1 MNLLL
6 NTDRILSVL
15 LSVCITSKF
24 EAQMPRSV
32 GRFNIYG
39 DKGLF
44 GAILF
49 NMVCMPVEQHSMV

>member
-24 EAQMPRSV
+24 EAQMLRSV
-32 GRFNIYG
+32 RRFNIYG

-44 GAILF
+44 GVILF
-49 NMVCMPVEQHSMV
+49 IMIYIPV

>member
-6 NTDRILSVL
+6 NTDCILSVL
-15 LSVCITSKF
+15 LSVCITSKL

-39 DKGLF
+39 GKGLF
-44 GAILF
+44 GVILF
-49 NMVCMPVEQHSMV
+49 ITIYMPVQQHSMV